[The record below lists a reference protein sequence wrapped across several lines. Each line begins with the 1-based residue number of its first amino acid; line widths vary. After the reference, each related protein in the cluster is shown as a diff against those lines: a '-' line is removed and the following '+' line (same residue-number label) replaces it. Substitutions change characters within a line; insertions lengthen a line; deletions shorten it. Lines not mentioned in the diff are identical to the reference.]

1 MSTLEDLDEMD
12 RDGKDSRKDQD
23 GDEKKESAGAEQG
36 ASSTDG
42 PKDSEMKDAAED
54 KAEDETEIDLE
65 ILRSSTVDI
74 INRRRM
80 LENELKIM
88 RSEFQRLTHEES
100 TMKEK
105 IKDNTHKIEN
115 NRCVHILLLPIL
127 QGTWPM
133 TSPSL

>member
-23 GDEKKESAGAEQG
+23 GNEKKELAGAEPG
-36 ASSTDG
+36 TSSTDG

-115 NRCVHILLLPIL
+115 NRYVETVLLRIL
-127 QGTWPM
+127 QG
-133 TSPSL
+133 S